1 MPDDL
6 TPLRAFLRPPEE
18 APSPFAEVPAIL
30 ASLPEPAQEQ
40 ILAAF
45 QKVNE
50 RRSAAEAQAM
60 YYQGRMQWGREALQR
75 LYSVARELEEPCDC
89 EACPQCALT
98 RALDAADDALNH
110 LPKQ

>member
-6 TPLRAFLRPPEE
+6 TPLAAFLRP
-18 APSPFAEVPAIL
+18 ANDVPSPFAEVPAIL
-30 ASLPEPAQEQ
+30 AALPAAAQEQ

-50 RRSAAEAQAM
+50 RRSAAEAQAK

-98 RALDAADDALNH
+98 KALDAADDALNH